1 MDKKECVINPKTG
14 RAVKADSKIGK
25 MILGGKPKAEPK
37 KVEPK
42 KAEPKKVEP
51 KKVEPKKVEPKKET
65 LNIFELM
72 NNFNLYFQETNLQDL
87 ITKNKENEK
96 DILTEIS
103 NKYNEYIGKIDDIKN
118 NIDDPIEW
126 VKNLTKEQKQI
137 VKEYGL
143 SSKRNTLIKRVKNAK
158 KNKRETN

>member
-1 MDKKECVINPKTG
+1 MSTPSCVINPKTG

-25 MILGGKPKAEPK
+25 MILGGKPKTEPK

-42 KAEPKKVEP
+42 KI
-51 KKVEPKKVEPKKET
+51 EPKKVEPKKET

-72 NNFNLYFQETNLQDL
+72 KNFNLYFKETNLQNL

-118 NIDDPIEW
+118 NIDDPTEW

-158 KNKRETN
+158 KQNR

>member
-1 MDKKECVINPKTG
+1 MDKRECVINPKTG

-37 KVEPK
+37 KV
-42 KAEPKKVEP
+42 
-51 KKVEPKKVEPKKET
+51 T

-72 NNFNLYFQETNLQDL
+72 NNFNLYFKETNLQDL